1 MVYPKP
7 WETKSQ
13 TKKRAEEEKAAGK
26 QAAAT
31 AKRRQTRALTKSVAG
46 KLTKDTAMAIA
57 REYVKHGDMTHALVE
72 TGFVDGDTS
81 LSQLRKIATKIRQSV
96 FFTSAYDHI
105 VTSFEE
111 HEILTRERVL
121 AGLFVEASDRYGP
134 TSGASRVS
142 AWSKLAQLTGLEAQ
156 AKRGDDLKKEL
167 EAPGG
172 VLMVPFVSSVEDW
185 EKAAMSQQAR
195 LKADV
200 RS

>member
-1 MVYPKP
+1 MYPKP

-13 TKKRAEEEKAAGK
+13 QKKRAEEDKVAGK
-26 QAAAT
+26 EAAAT
-31 AKRRQTRALTKSVAG
+31 AKRRTTRALSKSVAG
-46 KLTKDTAMAIA
+46 KLTKDTATAIA
-57 REYVKHGDMTHALVE
+57 REYVKHGDMTHALVD

-81 LSQLRKIATKIRQSV
+81 LSQLRKIATRVRQSA
-96 FFTSAYDHI
+96 FFTAAYDHI
-105 VTSFEE
+105 VTTFED

-156 AKRGDDLKKEL
+156 AKRGDDLRKEL

-185 EKAAMSQQAR
+185 EKAAMTQQAQ